1 MAEEADDQLRQ
12 PPAIPPTHRLL
23 TGPPYD
29 AFEELQGDLNSW
41 AKTAGL
47 GFVKLRVSNDVKDF
61 GPTRIGLVCDRGG
74 RQRDSKANI
83 RRTTTQKT
91 GCAWEGVA
99 KALKVN
105 DRRWTF
111 EVLKDSYVIS
121 SNDVRTAT
129 RRLSSRKATLTST
142 GGSNDALTRNTRI
155 SGFRTLTSSRGR
167 DGRVD
172 LARSR
177 PQRQAQYHQIYHHL
191 QQPLQLF
198 SL

>member
-111 EVLKDSYVIS
+111 EVLKDQHNHEASDGVAEL
-121 SNDVRTAT
+121 TAH
-129 RRLSSRKATLTST
+129 
-142 GGSNDALTRNTRI
+142 
-155 SGFRTLTSSRGR
+155 
-167 DGRVD
+167 RVH
-172 LARSR
+172 R
-177 PQRQAQYHQIYHHL
+177 
-191 QQPLQLF
+191 
-198 SL
+198 